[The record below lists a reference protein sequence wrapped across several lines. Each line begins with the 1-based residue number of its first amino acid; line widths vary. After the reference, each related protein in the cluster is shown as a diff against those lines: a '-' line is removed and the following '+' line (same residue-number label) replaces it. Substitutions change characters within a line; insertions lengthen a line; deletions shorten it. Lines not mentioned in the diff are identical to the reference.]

1 MKIAITGHTSGIGQ
15 ALARQYEQ
23 RGHTIVGL
31 SKRDGN
37 DIRNIPKIAD
47 QIESCDLFINNAQQG
62 FYQTDLL
69 FEIHRRWKNQQG
81 KEIVVISS
89 MSTMMDPEKEE
100 VIKYH
105 TQKVALERATL
116 SLATNTLWPKLTL
129 VRPGAVLTGEFSR
142 SNACDVDEW
151 AKSMIN
157 IIESVSLGLRIYEF
171 SLGPDY

>member
-62 FYQTDLL
+62 FYQTD
-69 FEIHRRWKNQQG
+69 
-81 KEIVVISS
+81 
-89 MSTMMDPEKEE
+89 
-100 VIKYH
+100 
-105 TQKVALERATL
+105 
-116 SLATNTLWPKLTL
+116 
-129 VRPGAVLTGEFSR
+129 
-142 SNACDVDEW
+142 
-151 AKSMIN
+151 
-157 IIESVSLGLRIYEF
+157 
-171 SLGPDY
+171 